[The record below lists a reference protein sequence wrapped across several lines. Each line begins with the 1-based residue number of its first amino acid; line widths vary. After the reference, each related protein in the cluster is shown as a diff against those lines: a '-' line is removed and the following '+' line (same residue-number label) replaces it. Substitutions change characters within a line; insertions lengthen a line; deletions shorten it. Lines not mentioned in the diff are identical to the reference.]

1 MVRTNPD
8 GLVWLA
14 GQCRGWADELTG
26 PVAPAVGASLQ
37 ASVAAVR
44 AVHAEVAAA
53 GDALAA
59 RMHTTAGKLT
69 AVAIGYRDQDACAA
83 TDLSSV
89 GAAVAV

>member
-14 GQCRGWADELTG
+14 GQCSGWADELTR
-26 PVAPAVGASLQ
+26 PVAPGVGASLQ

-44 AVHAEVAAA
+44 AMHTEVAAA

-59 RMHTTAGKLT
+59 RMHTTATKLAT
-69 AVAIGYRDQDACAA
+69 VADGYRDQDACAA

>member
-8 GLVWLA
+8 ALEWLA
-14 GQCRGWADELTG
+14 GRCGGWADELAG
-26 PVAPAVGASLQ
+26 PGAPAVGASLQ
-37 ASVAAVR
+37 ASAAAVR

-59 RMHTTAGKLT
+59 RMHSTAAKLAT
-69 AVAIGYRDQDACAA
+69 VAGGYRDQDACAA